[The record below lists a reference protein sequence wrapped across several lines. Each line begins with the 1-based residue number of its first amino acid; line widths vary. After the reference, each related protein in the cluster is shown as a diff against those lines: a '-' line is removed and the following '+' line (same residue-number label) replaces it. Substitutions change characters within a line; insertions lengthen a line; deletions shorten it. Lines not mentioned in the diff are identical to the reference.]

1 MKRMVTN
8 RFRKTSVQGAE
19 VYIIEDFLP
28 PEEFEKLK
36 AVAREEKENLY
47 RKNSGM
53 RSGAAMS
60 SQDLRAGACMALAD
74 SLINDSTLARARE
87 ALSIPELQFIGR
99 EDTNQ
104 LSLLYYGEAGDGID
118 WHFDGNIYLGER
130 WAGIFTLQEDTLDDV
145 SKLELKQ
152 DDSVRQFPTKLMPNS
167 LALFQGDKMIHR
179 VRGMNEGEE
188 RMVVNLLFATNP
200 QTSKNPLLQLY
211 QSTVNYFFYGRVKP

>member
-1 MKRMVTN
+1 
-8 RFRKTSVQGAE
+8 
-19 VYIIEDFLP
+19 
-28 PEEFEKLK
+28 
-36 AVAREEKENLY
+36 
-47 RKNSGM
+47 M

-60 SQDLRAGACMALAD
+60 SQDLRSGACMALAD

-87 ALSIPELQFIGR
+87 ALALPELQFIGR

-152 DDSVRQFPTKLMPNS
+152 DGSVRQFPTKLMPNS

-200 QTSKNPLLQLY
+200 QTSKNPLLQVY
-211 QSTVNYFFYGRVKP
+211 QRTVNYFFYGRAKP